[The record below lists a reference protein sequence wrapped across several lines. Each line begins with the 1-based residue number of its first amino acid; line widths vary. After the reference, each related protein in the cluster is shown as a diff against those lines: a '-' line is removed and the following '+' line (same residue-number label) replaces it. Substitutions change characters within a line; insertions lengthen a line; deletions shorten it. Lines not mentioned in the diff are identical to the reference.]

1 MESVWL
7 MPTLA
12 SVGGVLLGTFLFFFA
27 TTRGALIV
35 RSWMPGE
42 KAPDAHVYPIYSSMR
57 LIRLI
62 DFQPI
67 IAAILLFQYG
77 RLVRVMTHVMG
88 KMDLHGK
95 KALITSCAFGN
106 VMPCVT
112 RAALRAGADKVQ
124 VVDIIENEL
133 INAESKMRE
142 YRPSLEFFRAD
153 AAHVGLPDGSVDVN
167 VLFFLLHE
175 LPNDLKNTVLQEACR
190 VLAPGGKLFLGEF
203 HRPHS
208 WIMRLLSWTYFKVF
222 EPWGL
227 ALWDTHD
234 PMATLSAMHHMT
246 CERRLAFFGNYQVI
260 IATKQA

>member
-67 IAAILLFQYG
+67 IAAILLFQYD

-88 KMDLHGK
+88 KMDCCICL
-95 KALITSCAFGN
+95 
-106 VMPCVT
+106 
-112 RAALRAGADKVQ
+112 
-124 VVDIIENEL
+124 
-133 INAESKMRE
+133 
-142 YRPSLEFFRAD
+142 
-153 AAHVGLPDGSVDVN
+153 
-167 VLFFLLHE
+167 
-175 LPNDLKNTVLQEACR
+175 
-190 VLAPGGKLFLGEF
+190 
-203 HRPHS
+203 
-208 WIMRLLSWTYFKVF
+208 
-222 EPWGL
+222 
-227 ALWDTHD
+227 
-234 PMATLSAMHHMT
+234 ATLNGSPWAIKSRDSCIM
-246 CERRLAFFGNYQVI
+246 
-260 IATKQA
+260 

>member
-1 MESVWL
+1 MDLAWL

-12 SVGGVLLGTFLFFFA
+12 ALGGVLLVTFLFFFA

-35 RSWMPGE
+35 RSWMPGV
-42 KAPDAHVYPIYSSMR
+42 KAPDAHVYPIYSRMG

-67 IAAILLFQYG
+67 IAAILLFQYD
-77 RLVRVMTHVMG
+77 RLVRIMTHVMS
-88 KMDLHGK
+88 KMDLRGK

-133 INAESKMRE
+133 INAESKLRE
-142 YRPSLEFFRAD
+142 YRPSLEFFRGD
-153 AAHVGLPDGSVDVN
+153 AAHVGLPQGSVDVN
-167 VLFFLLHE
+167 VIFFLLHE
-175 LPNDLKNTVLQEACR
+175 LPNELKNVVLEEACR

-208 WIMRLLSWTYFKVF
+208 LLMRMLSWTYFKVF

-234 PMATLSAMHHMT
+234 PMEVLSAIPGMQ
-246 CERRLAFFGNYQVI
+246 CERRLAFFGNYQMI
-260 IATKQA
+260 IATKQT